1 MATGTAQSQAIHV
14 ANSLLGIA
22 AQIMNIYDQIGL
34 LGEQWTDQNVAAT
47 LATFSTVGETADGG
61 VGAPDP
67 TPVGDHM
74 IDLGIYPGLTRA
86 VSSLEITQIK
96 STIDDIKAYIDGA
109 DLGANPGARAILN
122 VATGG

>member
-1 MATGTAQSQAIHV
+1 MATGTPQSQAIFI

-22 AQIMNIYDQIGL
+22 AQIMSIYDQIGL

-47 LATFSTVGETADGG
+47 LAKFSTVGETTDGG
-61 VGAPDP
+61 IGPPDP

-74 IDLGIYPGLTRA
+74 IDLEIYPGLTRA

-96 STIDDIKAYIDGA
+96 STIDDIRSYIDGA
-109 DLGANPGARAILN
+109 DLAPNPGARAILN
-122 VATGG
+122 TATGG